1 MIMCTAAAAATL
13 LAAMITTAAG
23 AVNRRALVARH
34 SPRISCATLSDPE
47 CSGLNFQTLG
57 NGDFAF
63 SADVTGLQT
72 FNHSI
77 SVAHPGAGDEK
88 VLDSPVNTMSNWGW
102 HITPVEKSTT
112 PQANVS
118 TWQNQEITSYG
129 HQSAYPTGCGGP
141 FEGDAASCP
150 AGQKQPAY
158 GYLRANPHRLNLGR
172 LFLASNHT
180 TMADLRSKI
189 TDVSQSLDMWSG
201 LLSSNFSLSGQR
213 VQVMTAVGT
222 TDTVAVRIRSELLL
236 RGGLH
241 LQLAFPYGSE
251 SFSGDGADWQR
262 PQDHTSTLSVTPAPA
277 PAGGGGV
284 HAVIQRQLDAT
295 HYSVLVCVEGAGSL
309 VVAGAQPHSFEIR
322 AAAGALELK
331 VTVTFTPSA
340 DKQVSA
346 NAATTFAQSAAA
358 WEQFWMSGAA
368 IEFHGSTDPRAALL
382 EKQVV
387 MSMYMMRSQEAGSL
401 PPQETGLTTNSWYGK
416 FHGEMRMWHQAWFVA
431 WGHPEIFSRS
441 TDFYLELLDEAKDYA
456 KLQRFRG
463 ARWFKMRAQRTLEV
477 FTGPS
482 ATGPLLLQEQPHPI
496 VYAELLWRAA
506 NTSAARSAALAKYS
520 QLVQETADFM
530 ASFVLMSEGQET
542 RGCMNLGPPLL
553 PGMGVENDDPGN
565 SASPMTTLNGVYE
578 LTYHLC
584 HIINYPDRNSEVT
597 EIYCVFEIG
606 SA

>member
-401 PPQETGLTTNSWYGK
+401 PPQETGLTTNSWSASSTERCACGTK
-416 FHGEMRMWHQAWFVA
+416 LGSWHGVTQKSSLAPPTFTWSCWTKPRTTPSCKGFAVRA
-431 WGHPEIFSRS
+431 GSRCERS
-441 TDFYLELLDEAKDYA
+441 
-456 KLQRFRG
+456 
-463 ARWFKMRAQRTLEV
+463 ARWKSSPGPAPRARCCCRSSRTRSS
-477 FTGPS
+477 TRSCSG
-482 ATGPLLLQEQPHPI
+482 
-496 VYAELLWRAA
+496 ELPTPARRARLRWQ
-506 NTSAARSAALAKYS
+506 NTASWCKRPQISWHRLCSCLRARRPVA
-520 QLVQETADFM
+520 V
-530 ASFVLMSEGQET
+530 
-542 RGCMNLGPPLL
+542 
-553 PGMGVENDDPGN
+553 
-565 SASPMTTLNGVYE
+565 
-578 LTYHLC
+578 
-584 HIINYPDRNSEVT
+584 
-597 EIYCVFEIG
+597 
-606 SA
+606 